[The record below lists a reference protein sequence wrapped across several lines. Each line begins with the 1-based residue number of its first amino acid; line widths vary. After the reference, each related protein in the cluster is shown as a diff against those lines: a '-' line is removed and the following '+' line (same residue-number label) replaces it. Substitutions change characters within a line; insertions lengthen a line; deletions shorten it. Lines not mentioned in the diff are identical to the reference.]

1 MTTNSSTSGIGA
13 IANRRS
19 TDVPSSTG
27 HVDIGAGAAAD
38 QLAPAPASAGRYN
51 VVETS
56 DGSAIRCV
64 EAPGLSVWVDPRHS
78 FTEAEARRLGPR
90 VVLLDGAGRFAP
102 LIDADAQVYNLDH
115 HQGCV
120 RAFTLATCEQ
130 ALVLIVKGVEL
141 DKGDWS
147 IFANEPDLDTVLAI
161 WLVLN
166 HRRMSR
172 LSDDAKSAL
181 FPLLRLEGAIDAHGT
196 AFAEYCGIGEPA
208 FADAQRRLD
217 ELVRLDRTLRATPDL
232 PVIARCAELLRLTDE
247 IVFTP
252 DELETYRPIEE
263 VYGHVALGRERVAV
277 ACRDESGIYEV
288 ESRLRDVWGSRLGVV
303 VLENAPRRYTLRVP
317 GVIGAL
323 NLGAAY
329 AVLNWVDPAVE
340 RSSGE
345 LWGGADEIGGS
356 PRERGSELSPGDVL
370 QAIEWTYARARRPS
384 AVVSRVSFATLAV
397 SIVGFIAAL
406 AAAFQVPRGITEG
419 VAGLATFGAVLF
431 FASAWLS
438 FRRARR
444 VPWGPSWQTP
454 DGWAWWK
461 LAPFALVFGVL
472 GGSWTPD
479 SGDLLVGAAV
489 PAWGGALV
497 AAIGLE
503 AWFRGWVHNRV
514 WLELDRGRA
523 PTRSRVSSAIWSS
536 AALYAGITVLA
547 GAIGALPDPFLAID
561 YATPAMVAGVAAF
574 GFGVLLGKIREQS
587 RSLWPTIAIQAL
599 AAAGLLLNRVWPL
612 V

>member
-1 MTTNSSTSGIGA
+1 MTSS
-13 IANRRS
+13 
-19 TDVPSSTG
+19 SSTG
-27 HVDIGAGAAAD
+27 GTGSAARPRSSPESASPRPAD
-38 QLAPAPASAGRYN
+38 APRRPSDPLAPEPAASGRYK
-51 VVETS
+51 VVETP
-56 DGSAIRCV
+56 DGSAIQCV
-64 EAPGLSVWVDPRHS
+64 EAPGLSVRVDPRHS
-78 FTEAEARRLGPR
+78 FSEAEARRLGPR

-172 LSDDAKSAL
+172 LSDDAKSTL

-217 ELVRLDRTLRATPDL
+217 ELVRLDRNLRATPDL
-232 PVIARCAELLRLTDE
+232 PVIERCAELLRLTDE

-277 ACRDESGIYEV
+277 ACRDGSGIYEV
-288 ESRLRDVWGSRLGVV
+288 ESRLRDVWGTRLGVV

-356 PRERGSELSPGDVL
+356 PRERGSDLSPADVL
-370 QAIEWTYARARRPS
+370 QVIEWTYARARRPS
-384 AVVSRVSFATLAV
+384 AVVSRVAFASLAV
-397 SIVGFIAAL
+397 SLVGFVAAL

-419 VAGLATFGAVLF
+419 VAGLAAFGAVLF
-431 FASAWLS
+431 LASAWLS
-438 FRRARR
+438 FRHARR
-444 VPWGPSWQTP
+444 LPWGPSWQRP

-479 SGDLLVGAAV
+479 SGDLQLGAAL
-489 PAWGGALV
+489 PAWGSAV
-497 AAIGLE
+497 VVAIGLE

-523 PTRSRVSSAIWSS
+523 PTRSRISSATWTS
-536 AALYAGITVLA
+536 AALYAGISVLA
-547 GAIGALPDPFLAID
+547 VAIGALPEPFLAYA
-561 YATPAMVAGVAAF
+561 YATPALVAGVGAL
-574 GFGVLLGKIREQS
+574 GLGVLLGRIRERS
-587 RSLWPTIAIQAL
+587 RSLWPAIVIQAV
-599 AAAGLLLNRVWPL
+599 AAALVLLHRLFPL